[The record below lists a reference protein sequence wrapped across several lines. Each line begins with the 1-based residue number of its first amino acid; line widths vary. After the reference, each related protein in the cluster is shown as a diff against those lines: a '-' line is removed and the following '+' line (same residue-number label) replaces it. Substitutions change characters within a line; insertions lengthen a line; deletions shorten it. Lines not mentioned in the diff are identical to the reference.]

1 MLLGVICVT
10 WVITLNTQL
19 YFGQTCNRFHVR
31 LNGHRACFRI
41 DNLALEKSELSRHI
55 MTDHPSHFGDKFST
69 FNFGIIKKVASRNLD
84 RAQDFSSFLIVD
96 RIFLALIVIKFSSR
110 VLFSQYPKICH
121 TMSSGVLSGLV
132 WVTLVDYIL
141 PIICFP

>member
-10 WVITLNTQL
+10 WVITLNNQL
-19 YFGQTCNRFHVR
+19 YFGQTFNRFHVR

-55 MTDHPSHFGDKFST
+55 MTDHPSHFRDKFST

-84 RAQDFSSFLIVD
+84 RAQDFSSFSIVD
-96 RIFLALIVIKFSSR
+96 
-110 VLFSQYPKICH
+110 PK
-121 TMSSGVLSGLV
+121 TRSVAV
-132 WVTLVDYIL
+132 
-141 PIICFP
+141 